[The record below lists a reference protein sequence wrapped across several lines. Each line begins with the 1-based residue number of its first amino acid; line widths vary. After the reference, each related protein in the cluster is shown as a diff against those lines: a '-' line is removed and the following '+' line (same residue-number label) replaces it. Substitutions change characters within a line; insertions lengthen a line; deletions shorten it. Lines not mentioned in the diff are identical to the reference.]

1 MLTLFRA
8 YTTNDLS
15 TGIYSSQEIP
25 TLELTNYRLSSLYD
39 AFGNAG
45 WQNVDFTAR
54 HIDWGPSW
62 QWKSAPVPTGLSTDL
77 FAVVW
82 LVVMKFSTAIV
93 SLLIG
98 SFFYHVFHS

>member
-1 MLTLFRA
+1 VHAYSGQLECHYYADRGQMVFQIISTAQPVDKTGNAMLTLFRA

-39 AFGNAG
+39 ACGNAG

-62 QWKSAPVPTGLSTDL
+62 Q
-77 FAVVW
+77 
-82 LVVMKFSTAIV
+82 
-93 SLLIG
+93 
-98 SFFYHVFHS
+98 